1 VPEWLVRE
9 DRGSFGR
16 LLLCALIAAATSAPV
31 SADQYGYDELGNVE
45 TLSNPRGV
53 RSYTYDEIQRLDT
66 ETGYTGNRDHAYDLN
81 GNRTTDGASAPGTPT
96 TATYTSNTNRIATLN
111 GAAVTLDAAGQI
123 TNDGLNSYT
132 WDDAGRLKTVSRG
145 GQLRATY
152 YYDHKHRRTRKVT
165 TAAAPQGAKTL
176 VYHYDDQDR
185 LIAETTET
193 GAPVRS
199 YLWADATLLAQVEY
213 TLNATTGLYT
223 VSRELLFELDHLGT
237 PRQARLNTGT
247 AVWRWESDGY
257 GNTLPNEDPDGNG
270 QKTYVYL
277 RFPGQYFD
285 EESGL
290 HYNWHRYYVPR
301 LGRYLSSD
309 PIGIEGGRNSY
320 GYVEGNPLSY
330 YDPYGLFG
338 MDDVWGGVYWATDG
352 WSPSQNTVDFGAG
365 FGDVVTFGLTRQA
378 RSLLDIN
385 NVNRCSNWYAAGEVA
400 GVAATTAT
408 GFFVG
413 TRWFARQA
421 SPNNWSNFS
430 HSGTPQTWQ
439 RGSWWSRTGNRANG
453 DYIPTTGRRPDLHDF
468 MDATAAR
475 TAGNYPT
482 WPAWRRAPN
491 RIPYTPGAAL
501 YGGASA
507 AMNACE
513 CRQ

>member
-1 VPEWLVRE
+1 MNRSLRG
-9 DRGSFGR
+9 RGSFGR
-16 LLLCALIAAATSAPV
+16 LLLCALLAAATSAPV

-165 TAAAPQGAKTL
+165 TAVAPQGAKTL
-176 VYHYDDQDR
+176 VYHYDEQDR
-185 LIAETTET
+185 LIAETTQT

-199 YLWADATLLAQVEY
+199 YLWADEHLLAQVEY

-237 PRQARLNTGT
+237 PRQARLTGGS

-257 GNTLPNEDPDGNG
+257 GNTLPDEDPDGNG

-277 RFPGQYFD
+277 RFPGQYYD

-309 PIGIEGGRNSY
+309 PIGVAGGANTNA
-320 GYVEGNPLSY
+320 YVGGNPLSY
-330 YDPYGLFG
+330 VDPRGLNPGAAAGAGLGSFFGPVGTVVGGAIGFGVGAWVGWNVVGPTITEARGWFSNQEAMREWQQYKDSYDAPMPPG
-338 MDDVWGGVYWATDG
+338 MDPCDE
-352 WSPSQNTVDFGAG
+352 
-365 FGDVVTFGLTRQA
+365 A
-378 RSLLDIN
+378 RWRLKREQDLL
-385 NVNRCSNWYAAGEVA
+385 A
-400 GVAATTAT
+400 
-408 GFFVG
+408 
-413 TRWFARQA
+413 ARQA
-421 SPNNWSNFS
+421 WDAKWVPLGAQD
-430 HSGTPQTWQ
+430 HS
-439 RGSWWSRTGNRANG
+439 
-453 DYIPTTGRRPDLHDF
+453 
-468 MDATAAR
+468 DAIRQSEQAVR
-475 TAGNYPT
+475 
-482 WPAWRRAPN
+482 
-491 RIPYTPGAAL
+491 
-501 YGGASA
+501 
-507 AMNACE
+507 NAQKRVERDCK
-513 CRQ
+513 CP

>member
-1 VPEWLVRE
+1 MKRSL
-9 DRGSFGR
+9 RGRGLFGR
-16 LLLCALIAAATSAPV
+16 LLLCALLAGATSAPV

-66 ETGYTGNRDHAYDLN
+66 ETGYSGNRDHAYDLN

-96 TATYTSNTNRIATLN
+96 MATYTSNTNRIATLN

-199 YLWADATLLAQVEY
+199 YLWADTTLLAQVEY

-237 PRQARLNTGT
+237 PRQARLTGGS

-257 GNTLPNEDPDGNG
+257 GNTLPDEDPDGNG

-309 PIGIEGGRNSY
+309 PIGIEGGNNTFSY
-320 GYVEGNPLSY
+320 VLGNPLRY
-330 YDPYGLFG
+330 TDPKGLEWPG
-338 MDDVWGGVYWATDG
+338 QVWNGERWVYPPDE
-352 WSPSQNTVDFGAG
+352 SKREHC
-365 FGDVVTFGLTRQA
+365 VTA
-378 RSLLDIN
+378 E
-385 NVNRCSNWYAAGEVA
+385 CVA
-400 GVAATTAT
+400 GLLPAPIDVRTQRQVDQ
-408 GFFVG
+408 GQCELVCG
-413 TRWFARQA
+413 WVWFG
-421 SPNNWSNFS
+421 PLLPFS
-430 HSGTPQTWQ
+430 ISK
-439 RGSWWSRTGNRANG
+439 
-453 DYIPTTGRRPDLHDF
+453 L
-468 MDATAAR
+468 
-475 TAGNYPT
+475 
-482 WPAWRRAPN
+482 PAWVAGQLSGYFGCKH
-491 RIPYTPGAAL
+491 ICKKDAG
-501 YGGASA
+501 
-507 AMNACE
+507 CE
-513 CRQ
+513 

>member
-1 VPEWLVRE
+1 MNRSL
-9 DRGSFGR
+9 RGRGLFGR
-16 LLLCALIAAATSAPV
+16 LLLCALLAGATSAPV

-66 ETGYTGNRDHAYDLN
+66 ETGYTGHRDHAYDLN

-176 VYHYDDQDR
+176 VYHYDEQDR
-185 LIAETTET
+185 LIAETTQT
-193 GAPVRS
+193 GTPVRS
-199 YLWADATLLAQVEY
+199 YLWADEHLLAQVEY

-237 PRQARLNTGT
+237 PRQARLTGGS

-257 GNTLPNEDPDGNG
+257 GNTLPEEDPDGNG

-277 RFPGQYFD
+277 RFPGQYYD

-309 PIGIEGGRNSY
+309 PIGIEGGVNTNV
-320 GYVEGNPLSY
+320 YVGGNPVSRI
-330 YDPYGLFG
+330 DPTGEVWMLAPVFAGLG
-338 MDDVWGGVYWATDG
+338 
-352 WSPSQNTVDFGAG
+352 SGAG
-365 FGDVVTFGLTRQA
+365 GSAAAGSISWGSAALGGFGLVALMSIPGDTPIDQPSRELWWPA
-378 RSLLDIN
+378 R
-385 NVNRCSNWYAAGEVA
+385 E
-400 GVAATTAT
+400 T
-408 GFFVG
+408 GQWVCKARADCNDNIPG
-413 TRWFARQA
+413 NCPENPRKRFA
-421 SPNNWSNFS
+421 F
-430 HSGTPQTWQ
+430 G
-439 RGSWWSRTGNRANG
+439 GG
-453 DYIPTTGRRPDLHDF
+453 
-468 MDATAAR
+468 AAR
-475 TAGNYPT
+475 DLGTARNTAKANATVNLACQPKHVSCKCTGPKGEQYS
-482 WPAWRRAPN
+482 
-491 RIPYTPGAAL
+491 
-501 YGGASA
+501 GG
-507 AMNACE
+507 C
-513 CRQ
+513 

>member
-1 VPEWLVRE
+1 MKRSL
-9 DRGSFGR
+9 RGRGLFGR
-16 LLLCALIAAATSAPV
+16 LLLCALLAGATSAPV

-81 GNRTTDGASAPGTPT
+81 GNRTTDGVSAPGTPT

-309 PIGIEGGRNSY
+309 PIGIEGGENTY
-320 GYVEGNPLSY
+320 GYVGGKPLRLTDSRGLDAEAMVLSIPAALAAALADSPLPGPGDAAALLILASALALPSDTPTDQIREPERSKRGEARCRCKAATNAEGGRGPTPQEWFYAERS
-330 YDPYGLFG
+330 
-338 MDDVWGGVYWATDG
+338 
-352 WSPSQNTVDFGAG
+352 
-365 FGDVVTFGLTRQA
+365 GLTMSDAAREACRQA
-378 RSLLDIN
+378 NKHIGQAYPGCQGEHCHC
-385 NVNRCSNWYAAGEVA
+385 VCSE
-400 GVAATTAT
+400 
-408 GFFVG
+408 
-413 TRWFARQA
+413 
-421 SPNNWSNFS
+421 
-430 HSGTPQTWQ
+430 
-439 RGSWWSRTGNRANG
+439 NG
-453 DYIPTTGRRPDLHDF
+453 GPP
-468 MDATAAR
+468 
-475 TAGNYPT
+475 
-482 WPAWRRAPN
+482 
-491 RIPYTPGAAL
+491 IPYNP
-501 YGGASA
+501 
-507 AMNACE
+507 
-513 CRQ
+513 R

>member
-1 VPEWLVRE
+1 MNRSL
-9 DRGSFGR
+9 RGRGLFGR
-16 LLLCALIAAATSAPV
+16 LLLCALLAAATSAPV

-66 ETGYTGNRDHAYDLN
+66 ETGYTGSRDHAYDLN

-96 TATYTSNTNRIATLN
+96 TATYTSNTNRMATLN

-185 LIAETTET
+185 LIAETTQT

-199 YLWADATLLAQVEY
+199 YLWADAHLLAQVEY

-237 PRQARLNTGT
+237 PRQARLTGGS

-257 GNTLPNEDPDGNG
+257 GNTLPDEDPDGNG

-277 RFPGQYFD
+277 RFPGQYYD

-309 PIGIEGGRNSY
+309 PIGVVGGINTHL
-320 GYVEGNPLSY
+320 YVSGNPLSGT
-330 YDPYGLFG
+330 DPLGLFDASPIKG
-338 MDDVWGGVYWATDG
+338 TLPKLLPAAGAAAAADG
-352 WSPSQNTVDFGAG
+352 PLPV
-365 FGDVVTFGLTRQA
+365 GDVVALGILGVGLADEIAREANQREVHRVCDEPPPINLDPCELAKWKLTKALQCKQVRQKMTEKWFG
-378 RSLLDIN
+378 
-385 NVNRCSNWYAAGEVA
+385 
-400 GVAATTAT
+400 
-408 GFFVG
+408 G
-413 TRWFARQA
+413 TYD
-421 SPNNWSNFS
+421 
-430 HSGTPQTWQ
+430 SG
-439 RGSWWSRTGNRANG
+439 
-453 DYIPTTGRRPDLHDF
+453 H
-468 MDATAAR
+468 AAR
-475 TAGNYPT
+475 MTQLEQEIESL
-482 WPAWRRAPN
+482 RRRVDRLCQKNCP
-491 RIPYTPGAAL
+491 
-501 YGGASA
+501 
-507 AMNACE
+507 
-513 CRQ
+513 

>member
-1 VPEWLVRE
+1 MKRSLRG
-9 DRGSFGR
+9 RGSFGR
-16 LLLCALIAAATSAPV
+16 LLLCALLAGATSAPV

-66 ETGYTGNRDHAYDLN
+66 ETGYSGNRDHAYDLN

-199 YLWADATLLAQVEY
+199 YLWADTTLLAQVEY

-237 PRQARLNTGT
+237 PRQARLTGGS

-277 RFPGQYFD
+277 RFPGQYYD

-309 PIGIEGGRNSY
+309 PIGVVGGINTY
-320 GYVEGNPLSY
+320 GYVEGNPTVRTDPNGLASTKIDGNNIQVHKNDVDPWPSKPHGHI
-330 YDPYGLFG
+330 YDKNQVI
-338 MDDVWGGVYWATDG
+338 DKDG
-352 WSPSQNTVDFGAG
+352 NIYDKNTKEKIGSFSK
-365 FGDVVTFGLTRQA
+365 
-378 RSLLDIN
+378 RSLSRWANFLKKIEGKMCLPLMVHDIAKAYCQEYPWDSSCLFIN
-385 NVNRCSNWYAAGEVA
+385 IPSSGECA
-400 GVAATTAT
+400 GV
-408 GFFVG
+408 
-413 TRWFARQA
+413 
-421 SPNNWSNFS
+421 
-430 HSGTPQTWQ
+430 
-439 RGSWWSRTGNRANG
+439 
-453 DYIPTTGRRPDLHDF
+453 
-468 MDATAAR
+468 
-475 TAGNYPT
+475 
-482 WPAWRRAPN
+482 
-491 RIPYTPGAAL
+491 PG
-501 YGGASA
+501 
-507 AMNACE
+507 CI
-513 CRQ
+513 